1 MQFIR
6 PYLGTLLALSGG
18 VLAGLGMVFPP
29 LWFLPIVGVLGYF
42 AAIRFSSS
50 YKAALLHGLLF
61 GIGASMGGVWWF
73 WDTLPLTWI
82 SIPEG
87 PIQLLFVGIV
97 YGLTVLALALP
108 CMLGALLIRR
118 VPSAWYRP
126 LVLTLLYVLIEEV
139 RMWSFALFFLG
150 AETSLAPHFSVAG
163 LGYVL
168 TENAL
173 LLPLAQLGH
182 VGLNGFIALLA
193 ATLLERKRLPVL
205 LGGALIV
212 LSLVGTHLSL
222 PSLKTGETI
231 RIGLISTNVPAG
243 PFALPG
249 LITHQMQEAENAG
262 AEVLAI
268 PEGLGLAKFL
278 DRGARQQWYETLFE
292 GGNGLVISSSVVP
305 EENGTERG
313 ELIYETVTGGI
324 IASQDKIF
332 FVPMGEYLPP
342 VVEAVISVVG
352 TENLSGY
359 SSYLGN
365 RLVPGST
372 LTSAMYEGVR
382 FGSLL
387 CSELLSPYLYPKLA
401 AQHTDVLLNLAN
413 NSWFHSSRLL
423 HERLQQLA
431 KTHALK
437 NRQWFLVASNGSP
450 SYAIDPH
457 GRVVAESTWGANTP
471 LMVDVPRP

>member
-6 PYLGTLLALSGG
+6 PYLGTLLALGGG
-18 VLAGLGMVFPP
+18 VLAGLGMAFPP

-42 AAIRFSSS
+42 AASRLSSTI
-50 YKAALLHGLLF
+50 KAALLHGLLF
-61 GIGASMGGVWWF
+61 GVIASMGGVWWF
-73 WDTLPLTWI
+73 WDTIPLTWI

-87 PIQLLFVGIV
+87 PTQFLLVGMV
-97 YGLTVLALALP
+97 YSLAVLALALP
-108 CMLGALLIRR
+108 FMLGALLIRS

-126 LVLTLLYVLIEEV
+126 LVLALLYVLIEEV

-150 AETSLAPHFSVAG
+150 AETSLAPHFSIAG
-163 LGYVL
+163 LGYAL
-168 TENAL
+168 TESTL

-182 VGLNGFIALLA
+182 FGLNGFIALLA
-193 ATLLERKRLPVL
+193 ATFLERKRLPVL
-205 LGGALIV
+205 LGGAVIV

-222 PSLKTGETI
+222 PPLPTGETI
-231 RIGLISTNVPAG
+231 RVGLISTNVPAG

-249 LITHQMQEAENAG
+249 FITQQMQEAEDAG

-278 DRGARQQWYETLFE
+278 DREARQQWYETVFE
-292 GGNGLVISSSVVP
+292 GRNGLVVSASVVP

-313 ELIYETVTGGI
+313 ELIYETVTDGI

-342 VVEAVISVVG
+342 LVEAAISVVG
-352 TENLSGY
+352 TENLGGY

-372 LTSAMYEGVR
+372 LTPATYEGIR

-401 AQHTDVLLNLAN
+401 AQHTDLLLNLAN

-450 SYAIDPH
+450 SYAIDPR
-457 GRVVAESTWGANTP
+457 GRVVSESAWGANTP
-471 LMVDVPRP
+471 LLIEVPRP

>member
-6 PYLGTLLALSGG
+6 PYLGTLFALGGG

-29 LWFLPIVGVLGYF
+29 LWFLPIVGILGYF
-42 AAIRFSSS
+42 AASRLSSS
-50 YKAALLHGLLF
+50 FRAALLHGLLF
-61 GIGASMGGVWWF
+61 GIIASMGGVWWF

-82 SIPEG
+82 SVPEG
-87 PIQLLFVGIV
+87 SIQFLLVGIV
-97 YGLTVLALALP
+97 YGLTVLALAFP
-108 CMLGALLIRR
+108 FMLGALLIRC

-126 LVLTLLYVLIEEV
+126 LVLALLYVLIEEV

-182 VGLNGFIALLA
+182 YGLHGFIALLA
-193 ATLLERKRLPVL
+193 ATLLERKQLPIL
-205 LGGALIV
+205 LGSAVIV

-222 PSLKTGETI
+222 PSLPTGETM
-231 RIGLISTNVPAG
+231 RIGLISTTVPPG

-249 LITHQMQEAENAG
+249 FITQQMQEAEHSG

-278 DRGARQQWYETLFE
+278 DKEARQQWYETVFE
-292 GGNGLVISSSVVP
+292 GRNGLVISSSVVP

-313 ELIYETVTGGI
+313 ELIYETVADGI

-342 VVEAVISVVG
+342 LVEAVISVVG
-352 TENLSGY
+352 TENLGSY

-365 RLVPGST
+365 RLVPGSK
-372 LTSAMYEGVR
+372 LTSATYEGVH

-401 AQHTDVLLNLAN
+401 AQNTDVLLNLAN
-413 NSWFHSSRLL
+413 NSWFHGSHLL

-450 SYAIDPH
+450 SYAIDPR
-457 GRVVAESTWGANTP
+457 GRVVAESKWGANTP
-471 LMVDVPRP
+471 LLVEVPRP